1 MCPDGNELILCS
13 KLKKLNLSYPSK
25 KKYLGRDTP
34 NIYLR
39 ILQIIPAKAKENIK
53 CLDTNEI

>member
-34 NIYLR
+34 NMYLR
-39 ILQIIPAKAKENIK
+39 ILQIIPAKAKESIK
-53 CLDTNEI
+53 CLVLS